1 MPLYEFIC
9 LDCKKEFAVVMSMK
23 ERETEKIKCTH
34 CGSENVQQRF
44 TSVFTKVSKK
54 SGSW

>member
-9 LDCKKEFAVVMSMK
+9 LDCKKEFAVVMSIK

-54 SGSW
+54 SGTW